1 MVIGGKDMDH
11 LENRHSFAA
20 VIGDIKDSRHLNNRK
35 EVQDRLQWVMD
46 RLNRKYEEDIVSKF
60 LITLGDE
67 FQGLLYGGKNIL
79 SMINEIKIEMY
90 PVRLR
95 FGVGIG
101 PITTDIQTEMALGAD
116 GPGYYRAREAIE
128 VLKEREKK
136 NRSVPADLC
145 LKMDETDRGKEV
157 LLNTV
162 FELMYAVESG
172 WTARQREIIW
182 DMLAY
187 GDGQQNTAARLS
199 ISQPTVQKALAAGNY
214 YTYENALKNAA
225 EILGE
230 IRYD

>member
-1 MVIGGKDMDH
+1 MEY

-20 VIGDIKDSRHLNNRK
+20 VIGDIKDSRKLENRK
-35 EVQDRLQWVMD
+35 EVQKRLQKVLD
-46 RLNRKYEEDIVSKF
+46 RLNRKYEEDIVSSY

-67 FQGLLYGGKNIL
+67 FQGLLCSGKNIL
-79 SMINEIKIEMY
+79 NMINEIKMEMY

-95 FGVGIG
+95 FGIG
-101 PITTDIQTEMALGAD
+101 FGTITTDIRREMALGAD
-116 GPGYYRAREAIE
+116 GPGYYRAREAVE

-136 NRSVPADLC
+136 NRPVPADLC
-145 LKMDETDRGKEV
+145 LKMEEEDRDKEV

-162 FELMYAVESG
+162 FDLLYVVEVG
-172 WTARQREIIW
+172 WTERQREIIW
-182 DMLAY
+182 DMLVY

-199 ISQPTVQKALAAGNY
+199 ISQPTVQKALAAGSY

-230 IRYD
+230 IQYD

>member
-1 MVIGGKDMDH
+1 MEY

-20 VIGDIKDSRHLNNRK
+20 VIGDIKDSRKLENRK
-35 EVQDRLQWVMD
+35 EVQKRLQEILD
-46 RLNRKYEEDIVSKF
+46 RLNRKYEEDIVSSY

-67 FQGLLYGGKNIL
+67 FQGLLCSGKNIL
-79 SMINEIKIEMY
+79 NMINEIKMEMY

-95 FGVGIG
+95 FGIG
-101 PITTDIQTEMALGAD
+101 FGTITTDIRREMALGAD
-116 GPGYYRAREAIE
+116 GPGYYRAREAVE

-136 NRSVPADLC
+136 NRPVPADLC
-145 LKMDETDRGKEV
+145 LKMEEEDRDKEV

-162 FELMYAVESG
+162 FDLLYVVEEG
-172 WTARQREIIW
+172 WTERQREIIW
-182 DMLAY
+182 DMLVY

-199 ISQPTVQKALAAGNY
+199 ISQPTVQKALAAGSY

-230 IRYD
+230 IQYD

>member
-1 MVIGGKDMDH
+1 MEY

-20 VIGDIKDSRHLNNRK
+20 VIGDIKDSRQLENIK
-35 EVQDRLQWVMD
+35 EVQKRLQKVLD
-46 RLNRKYEEDIVSKF
+46 RLNRKYEEDIVSSY

-67 FQGLLYGGKNIL
+67 FQGLLCSGKNIL
-79 SMINEIKIEMY
+79 NMINEIKMEMY

-95 FGVGIG
+95 FGIG
-101 PITTDIQTEMALGAD
+101 FGTITTDIRREMALGAD
-116 GPGYYRAREAIE
+116 GPGYYRAREAVE

-136 NRSVPADLC
+136 NRPVPADLC
-145 LKMDETDRGKEV
+145 LKMEEEDRDKEV

-162 FELMYAVESG
+162 FDLLYVVEEG
-172 WTARQREIIW
+172 WTERQREIIW
-182 DMLAY
+182 DMLVY

-199 ISQPTVQKALAAGNY
+199 ISQPTVQKALAAGSY

-230 IRYD
+230 IQYD

>member
-1 MVIGGKDMDH
+1 MEY

-20 VIGDIKDSRHLNNRK
+20 VIGDIKDSRKLENRK
-35 EVQDRLQWVMD
+35 EVQKRLQKVLD
-46 RLNRKYEEDIVSKF
+46 RLNRKYEEDIVSSY

-67 FQGLLYGGKNIL
+67 FQGLLCSGKNIL
-79 SMINEIKIEMY
+79 NMINEIKMEMY

-95 FGVGIG
+95 FGIG
-101 PITTDIQTEMALGAD
+101 FGTITTDIRREMALGAD
-116 GPGYYRAREAIE
+116 GPGYYRAREAVE

-136 NRSVPADLC
+136 NRPVPADLC
-145 LKMDETDRGKEV
+145 LKMGEEDRDKEV

-162 FELMYAVESG
+162 FDLLYVVEEG
-172 WTARQREIIW
+172 WTERQREIIW
-182 DMLAY
+182 DMLVY

-199 ISQPTVQKALAAGNY
+199 ISQPTVQKALAAGSY

-230 IRYD
+230 IQYD

>member
-1 MVIGGKDMDH
+1 MEY

-20 VIGDIKDSRHLNNRK
+20 VIGDIKDSRKLENRK
-35 EVQDRLQWVMD
+35 EAQKRLQKVLD
-46 RLNRKYEEDIVSKF
+46 RLNRKYEEDIVSSY

-67 FQGLLYGGKNIL
+67 FQGLLCSGKNIL
-79 SMINEIKIEMY
+79 NMINEIKMEMY

-95 FGVGIG
+95 FGIG
-101 PITTDIQTEMALGAD
+101 FGTITTDIRREMALGAD
-116 GPGYYRAREAIE
+116 GPGYYRAREAVE

-136 NRSVPADLC
+136 NRPVPADLC
-145 LKMDETDRGKEV
+145 LKMEEEDRDKEV

-162 FELMYAVESG
+162 FDLLYVVEEG
-172 WTARQREIIW
+172 WTERQREIIW
-182 DMLAY
+182 DMLVY

-199 ISQPTVQKALAAGNY
+199 ISQPTVQKALAAGSY

-230 IRYD
+230 IQYD

>member
-1 MVIGGKDMDH
+1 MEY

-20 VIGDIKDSRHLNNRK
+20 VIGDIKDSRKLENRK
-35 EVQDRLQWVMD
+35 EVQKRLQKVLD
-46 RLNRKYEEDIVSKF
+46 RLNRKYEEDIVSSY

-67 FQGLLYGGKNIL
+67 FQGLLCSGKNIL
-79 SMINEIKIEMY
+79 NMINEIKMEMS

-95 FGVGIG
+95 FGIG
-101 PITTDIQTEMALGAD
+101 FGTITTDIRREMALGAD
-116 GPGYYRAREAIE
+116 GPGYYRAREAVE

-136 NRSVPADLC
+136 NRPVPADLC
-145 LKMDETDRGKEV
+145 LKMEEEDRDKEV

-162 FELMYAVESG
+162 FDLLYVVEEG
-172 WTARQREIIW
+172 WTERQREIIW
-182 DMLAY
+182 DMLVY

-199 ISQPTVQKALAAGNY
+199 ISQPTVQKALAAGSY

-230 IRYD
+230 IQYD